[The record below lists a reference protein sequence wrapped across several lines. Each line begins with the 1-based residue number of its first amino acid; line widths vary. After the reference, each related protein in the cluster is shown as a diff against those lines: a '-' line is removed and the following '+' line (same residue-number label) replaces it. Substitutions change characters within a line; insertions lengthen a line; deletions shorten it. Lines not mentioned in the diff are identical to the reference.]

1 MMTFKENE
9 TCARSRTQWLV
20 LIILTQLSGRCV
32 SGYIG
37 CKACR
42 RRVASNGSSRVFS
55 SGTTAAASG
64 CYWHWICSTGSF
76 QSLLK
81 GFLLLCVSWWGP
93 VHLCNP
99 ALFGSG
105 LGLWWLITIHLAA
118 AVNIDSSRDFQF
130 EPCDILW
137 NITKCVEVRKEIGR
151 RGGRSGPQGRWITPL
166 RWSSPCS
173 CLSICLTPALLSVWG
188 HWVERELVF
197 SECCASSSAYRAH
210 WSLTCSQLFSV
221 SDPLHSGPGS
231 WIQRTLLLNIRL
243 LWSSGQCFYYSVNSY
258 LDKVLR

>member
-1 MMTFKENE
+1 MTFKENE

-151 RGGRSGPQGRWITPL
+151 KGGQVWSPGTVDHPPPLIVPLLMLIYLFNSCTFISLGTLSGAWARLLWVLRFVFGLSRPL
-166 RWSSPCS
+166 ISHVF
-173 CLSICLTPALLSVWG
+173 PALLCVWPPSLG
-188 HWVERELVF
+188 PWV
-197 SECCASSSAYRAH
+197 
-210 WSLTCSQLFSV
+210 
-221 SDPLHSGPGS
+221 
-231 WIQRTLLLNIRL
+231 
-243 LWSSGQCFYYSVNSY
+243 
-258 LDKVLR
+258 LDSKDIIIKH